1 MKYLYL
7 YPFKGME
14 VPQYLVWQEQF
25 CLNAFCLLIHKARKQ
40 EHKNYYVNHALS
52 QILLI
57 DCS

>member
-1 MKYLYL
+1 
-7 YPFKGME
+7 ME